1 MGMFDTLRV
10 HKSLLSKLVEEN
22 KLELKYEEDYY
33 DFQTKDLEN
42 LLELYF
48 LEENKKLILLEQKYK
63 LIPEEERSNKPFA
76 PYMEEDGE
84 PVRVESTFTGYI
96 QFYDFYDT
104 DVERIFVTFR
114 AHVVDGNLNEDIEVL
129 NIERMDLRA
138 QAEQAKEAR
147 KFWDAVH
154 DTWQWQVLKY
164 IRSVKWFCWKHI
176 GRRFQKLEEYLD
188 VKSRERA
195 SKIAPDPLK
204 NLEL

>member
-22 KLELKYEEDYY
+22 KLELKHEEDYY

-42 LLELYF
+42 FLHLYF
-48 LEENKKLILLEQKYK
+48 LEESKKLILLEQKYK
-63 LIPEEERSNKPFA
+63 LIPEEKRSNKPFA
-76 PYMEEDGE
+76 PYMEEDGD
-84 PVRVESTFTGYI
+84 PVRVESTFTGYV

-104 DVERIFVTFR
+104 DVERIYVTFH
-114 AHVVDGNLNEDIEVL
+114 AHIVNGNLNEDIAVL

-154 DTWQWQVLKY
+154 DTWQWKVLKY
-164 IRSVKWFCWKHI
+164 IRSIKWFCWKHI
-176 GRRFQKLEEYLD
+176 GVHFRNLEEYLD
-188 VKSRERA
+188 NKAREKA

-204 NLEL
+204 NLNF